1 MTGDPRPAVDEGHV
15 ATPGLAVVRMLAH
28 VVPQTR
34 RADWVA
40 EWEGELCHAWQQ
52 ARRRGDST
60 HLARAQLIVRSL
72 GAASDAL
79 WLRRHHG
86 SVSMVGLDVKYAL
99 RSLRRR
105 PGFATTVV
113 LTLALAIGATT
124 AIFSVVNG
132 VILRPLP
139 YPEPDRLVWLRG
151 EPTDGD
157 REKVSSGTSYPDF
170 LDFHVRARSFAG
182 LAGVTTRPATLT
194 GPGGEPARV
203 RSTFATSDLW
213 PMLGARPALGRT
225 LLPEDERPGAPA
237 VALLSHA
244 VWQSR
249 FGGDA
254 GIVGRVITLDGFPVT
269 VVGVMPE
276 GLRLTGDTQVWR
288 PLVPDEAD
296 LARGVHRLGV
306 IGRLA
311 PGTSMER
318 ARAEVRGIARELELL
333 YPEDNAKRSA
343 KLEPLRDAI
352 VGDTRPA
359 LLVLL
364 GAVALVL
371 LIGCANLA
379 SLFLA
384 RAAGRE
390 REVAV
395 RTALGAG
402 RGRLVRQWMT
412 ESLLLT
418 LAGGVAGLAVA
429 WAGMRAL
436 VLWAPRT
443 LPRADEVALDLP
455 VLLFLLAVSVGTGL
469 VFGLLPVLQLRRGDR
484 ALGTLKDGG
493 RGMTAGQGRQRLRHG
508 LVVGEVALATVLV
521 VGAALLLKSFWQLS
535 RTDPHFQPD
544 GLLVAQLLPPQARYD
559 SVTKVLQFY
568 DRVRAEVA
576 TLPGVQSVAVAYE
589 HPLSAGWTSSY
600 TIEGREPPPR
610 GQEPEARVRPVAPGY
625 FRTVGVRLLKG
636 RDVSERD
643 RAGSPGAV
651 VVNEAFVRRHFRGE
665 EPLGKRILRGSWW
678 PGLPDAFTIVG
689 VVADEPFDGLAG
701 EAAPATYFSHAQFPM
716 SEMWVLV
723 RTTRDPAA
731 VAPALRA
738 RVWRLDPDLPVEG
751 VRTMREILGTSVAEP
766 RFNTALIALF
776 AGAALALAAVG
787 IYGVLS
793 YTVAQRTS
801 EIGVRMALGAGRGRV
816 LRLVVGQ
823 GMGVALLGIAV
834 GTAGALALARVLTS
848 LLHGVSERDP
858 AIFAA
863 VALLLATVAA
873 LAAYLPARRAS
884 RIEPVVALRYE

>member
-1 MTGDPRPAVDEGHV
+1 MSDPRDVGEREQA
-15 ATPGLAVVRMLAH
+15 PGLALVRLLAH
-28 VVPQTR
+28 IVPRAR

-40 EWEGELCHAWQQ
+40 EWEGELCYAWLQ
-52 ARRRGDST
+52 ARRRGGSVP
-60 HLARAQLIVRSL
+60 LARAQMIVRTL
-72 GAASDAL
+72 GATTDAL

-86 SVSMVGLDVKYAL
+86 AVSMVGLDVKYAL

-105 PGFATTVV
+105 PGFASTVV

-139 YPEPDRLVWLRG
+139 FPEPERLVALRG

-157 REKVSSGTSYPDF
+157 TEKVGSASSYPDF
-170 LDFHVRARSFAG
+170 LDIRAQARSFSG
-182 LAGVTTRPATLT
+182 LAALATRPATLT

-203 RSTFATSDLW
+203 RSTSVTSDLW
-213 PMLGARPALGRT
+213 PMLAARPLIGRA
-225 LLPEDERPGAPA
+225 LLPEDEQPGAPA

-244 VWQSR
+244 LWQSR
-249 FGGDA
+249 FGGDRGA
-254 GIVGRVITLDGFPVT
+254 VGRTVTLDGLPVT
-269 VVGVMPE
+269 VVGVMPP
-276 GLRLTGDTQVWR
+276 GLRLTGDTQIWR
-288 PLVPDEAD
+288 PFVPDAVDRE
-296 LARGVHRLGV
+296 RGAHRLGV
-306 IGRLA
+306 VGRLA
-311 PGTSMER
+311 PGVSLER
-318 ARAEVRGIARELELL
+318 ARADVRAIARRLELQ
-333 YPEDNAKRSA
+333 YPEHNAKRGA
-343 KLEPLRDAI
+343 TLEPLRDAL
-352 VGDTRPA
+352 VGDTRAA

-390 REVAV
+390 REIAV

-418 LAGGVAGLAVA
+418 LAGGAAGLAVA

-455 VLLFLLAVSVGTGL
+455 VLLFLLAVSVGTGVL
-469 VFGLLPVLQLRRGDR
+469 FGLLPMLQLRRDDR
-484 ALGTLKDGG
+484 SLGTLKDGG
-493 RGMTAGQGRQRLRHG
+493 RGATAGVGRQRARQG
-508 LVVGEVALATVLV
+508 LVVVEVALATVLV
-521 VGAALLLKSFWQLS
+521 VGAALLLKSFWQIS
-535 RTDPHFQPD
+535 RTDPRFAPD
-544 GLLVAQLLPPQARYD
+544 GVLIAQLLPPQARYD
-559 SVTKVLQFY
+559 SVTKVLQLY
-568 DRVRAEVA
+568 DRLREDVA
-576 TLPGVQSVAVAYE
+576 ALPGVQSVAVAYE

-600 TIEGREPPPR
+600 TIEGRDPPPR

-625 FRTVGVRLLKG
+625 FRTVGVRLVKG

-643 RAGSPGAV
+643 RAGAPGAV
-651 VVNEAFVRRHFRGE
+651 VVNEAFVRRHFRGV
-665 EPLGKRILRGSWW
+665 EPLGQRVLRQSWW
-678 PGLPDAFTIVG
+678 PGLPDAFEIVG

-701 EAAPATYFSHAQFPM
+701 EPAPATYFPHAQFPM
-716 SEMWVLV
+716 HEMWVLV
-723 RTTRDPAA
+723 RTTRDPEAF
-731 VAPALRA
+731 APALRA
-738 RVWRLDPDLPVEG
+738 AVWRLDPDLPVEG
-751 VRTMREILGTSVAEP
+751 VRTMREVLGTSVAEP

-848 LLHGVSERDP
+848 LLYGVSERDP
-858 AIFAA
+858 AIFAG